1 VWAAHWRKVCPL
13 SFPLIRRL
21 APIQLRMEQI
31 TNLYDRDK
39 KVHVG
44 GSITVTSHRIL
55 WVGPVRT
62 CRVLCRFYARCGAR
76 AGTHMLAGC
85 MYGVLAYGKRWVHR
99 DTRRV
104 HASSG
109 RVSAVRRG
117 VQVGIG
123 KLHIGADACIQ
134 VAQRYKVAQG

>member
-1 VWAAHWRKVCPL
+1 MARWRNECPL

-21 APIQLRMEQI
+21 GPIQLRMEQM

-62 CRVLCRFYARCGAR
+62 CRVLCCFCA
-76 AGTHMLAGC
+76 L
-85 MYGVLAYGKRWVHR
+85 YGKRM
-99 DTRRV
+99 
-104 HASSG
+104 
-109 RVSAVRRG
+109 
-117 VQVGIG
+117 
-123 KLHIGADACIQ
+123 GA
-134 VAQRYKVAQG
+134 